1 MPSIFM
7 LRPHLR
13 DLPDVPPLPAA
24 YELREA
30 TGEADVPALAAALS
44 AAFSE
49 RPWSADDVRRRL
61 TAAPDVRA
69 VYAITWQGEIVATA
83 SSRYLPEQF
92 GETGIIHWV
101 GTHPEHARLGLGAA
115 LVTGV
120 LVDFILRGYP
130 AAMLET
136 QDYRLDAIR
145 LYLRFGFT
153 PAYDIGDGDQRA
165 IWSALLQRLF
175 AAH

>member
-7 LRPHLR
+7 RRPHLR
-13 DLPDVPPLPAA
+13 DLPDVSPLPGG

-44 AAFSE
+44 AAFPE

-69 VYAITWQGEIVATA
+69 VYVITCQGEIVATA

-92 GETGIIHWV
+92 GESGIIHWV
-101 GTHPEHARLGLGAA
+101 GTRPEHTRQGIGAA

-120 LVDFILRGYP
+120 LVDFIMRGYP

-136 QDYRLDAIR
+136 QDYRLGAIR

-153 PAYDIGDGDQRA
+153 PVYDGEDGDQRA
-165 IWSALLQRLF
+165 IWSALFQHLF
-175 AAH
+175 SG